1 MLERISNRFTFDN
14 ACYFSSSAKEFESL
28 DGIGP
33 VLAERIV
40 SYRKTNGPFSAIE
53 DLLKV
58 QGIGQNT
65 FAKFKA
71 KLRV

>member
-1 MLERISNRFTFDN
+1 MINRATI
-14 ACYFSSSAKEFESL
+14 KEFESL

-33 VLAERIV
+33 VLAARIV
-40 SYRKTNGPFSAIE
+40 TYRKVNGPFTAIE

-58 QGIGQNT
+58 PGIGPST

>member
-1 MLERISNRFTFDN
+1 MKRNGPVMINR
-14 ACYFSSSAKEFESL
+14 ASAKDFESL

-33 VLAERIV
+33 VLAERII
-40 SYRKTNGPFSAIE
+40 SYRKTNGPFSVIE

-58 QGIGQNT
+58 QGIGQST